1 MPGYISKITN
11 KTKKVK
17 RRYGERFLYFLPCCD
32 TIVYLTAHWMN
43 KRVISLQIRRFV
55 RTFKSINRKFL
66 AVLEALFADDAVE
79 SGGR

>member
-1 MPGYISKITN
+1 
-11 KTKKVK
+11 
-17 RRYGERFLYFLPCCD
+17 
-32 TIVYLTAHWMN
+32 MN

-79 SGGR
+79 GGGRRIHSRVDVQNRVISQVIFDEI